1 MSAGEVARVRAVLH
15 AGVDGG
21 APTLETISHAC
32 VKLLPITGASLVL
45 NAQQRSQSV
54 ASAFDGRAGAVQD
67 LEFTLGEG
75 PVTDACA
82 DGSPVLVDDVAAA
95 AARWPQF
102 APAIEK
108 LGVRALYAFPLQ
120 RSTVKLG
127 ALLFYRDQP
136 GALSSDELDTAALV
150 ATLVT
155 ELVLELQAQAASESL
170 AWGLDLSDYRAVVHQ
185 ATGMVSVQL
194 NCGMEEALVRIRGYA
209 FGADRP
215 IDDVV
220 KEVVARR
227 LRFEAL

>member
-1 MSAGEVARVRAVLH
+1 MSGGEAARVRAALH
-15 AGVDGG
+15 VGVDGG
-21 APTLETISHAC
+21 APTLETISQAC
-32 VKLLPITGASLVL
+32 VELLPITGASVVL
-45 NAQQRSQSV
+45 NAQHRSQSV

-75 PVTDACA
+75 PVVDACA
-82 DGSPVLVDDVAAA
+82 DGSPVLVDDVRAA

-102 APAIEK
+102 APAMEK

-120 RSTVKLG
+120 RGTVKLG
-127 ALLFYRDQP
+127 ALLFYRDQA
-136 GALSSDELDTAALV
+136 GALSSDELGTAGLV

-194 NCGMEEALVRIRGYA
+194 NCGGEEALVRIRGFA

-215 IDDVV
+215 LDDVV
-220 KEVVARR
+220 NEVVAGR
-227 LRFEAL
+227 LRFDAL